1 MSDHADE
8 ERDEDNLL
16 AVDVERSMSSGVIQ
30 ERQIDRVT
38 AENKY
43 RIRAESSSGA
53 AVEVVAK
60 LSPTGKVVIVTV
72 YKA

>member
-16 AVDVERSMSSGVIQ
+16 AVDVERAILTGVIQ